1 MNWRLG
7 LHMDTNAIGWAALAL
22 EGEHGRPTRIV
33 SCGVRVFS
41 DGRNPRTG
49 QSKAIVRRMP
59 RQQRRRRD
67 RYLKRRHRF
76 MDALIRHGL
85 MPGEAAARKRLETLD
100 PWILRVRGLDEK
112 LALHEF
118 GRALFHLQ
126 QRRGFRSG
134 RRTDRAQH
142 PESGKIRAAASA
154 LKRRMRSSGARTL
167 GEHLARPRMKNG
179 VTDHGAAE
187 RHPVRVR
194 LSGRGAGA
202 AYDFFPTREMVE
214 QEFLALWRAQR
225 GFHGDALTND
235 ARDELRD
242 ILCFERQHKPKNP
255 GTCTLD
261 PSESRAP
268 SALPSVQ
275 RLRIFRDINELRIDV
290 PGEVSRKLTLSER
303 NALADR
309 ALRVR
314 WLSFEAVRKL
324 LELPPGTRIDLP
336 SGARRRIDGDRTA
349 AVLAG
354 RKQWGRRWRTQPY
367 PDRQRIVEALLG
379 EEDEDEFRQW
389 LVERYGLS
397 AERAGAVIAARLPG
411 GHSRLGR
418 TAVGKVL
425 AELEKGVV
433 SYDRAVRTAGYEP
446 GASLEFD
453 GKVLQKLPYY
463 GQVLQQDVAFGSGNS
478 RDPPEQRYGRLGNP
492 TVHVALNQLRRL
504 VNELTDRFGPPAEIV
519 AELARE
525 LPLSAAGR
533 SRLELRRKREL
544 AAADT
549 RRKLLE
555 RLGQA
560 DSYGNR
566 LRLRLWE
573 ELNPADPL
581 ERRCPYTGARID
593 LDGLFSGEV
602 DIGHVLPFSRTL
614 DDSVYNKTLCMR
626 EAHRFKGRRSPHE
639 AFADSPEGYDWEA
652 IAARAARLAPN
663 RGWRFGPG
671 VMRRYENGERSA
683 LDRHLVD
690 ERYVGRLARH
700 YLLHT
705 GAEVRI
711 APGRMTADIRW
722 AFGLDAALV
731 GVGDSGSPDSVSNRL
746 DHRHHA
752 LDAAVVA
759 LTDRGLLKR
768 VAAHAGEAEKRF
780 DRRLL
785 AGLETPWPGFRDSVR
800 DSVRSIVVSHKLDH
814 GTQGRLHNDTAYG
827 VVEPADEH
835 GRSKVVHRVALA
847 VMKPTQLR
855 NVRDPFIRKR
865 LSSATAGLS
874 GAAFTRKLVA
884 AGERLKPPV
893 RRVRLTEMLRVIP
906 TVADEH
912 GRVLKAHKGD
922 SNYCYDIY
930 RGEDGRWAGGVVSRF
945 EANDRDFD
953 PQARQ
958 LPDGTPLIMRLR
970 VNDMIATGV
979 GHERRIL
986 RVVKLTAGQIAL
998 ADHNEAGNLKKR
1010 DADRTDPFRYF
1021 HASLGRL
1028 QALGARAVH
1037 VTVSGRLFD
1046 PGPSAPS
1053 DG

>member
-1 MNWRLG
+1 MG
-7 LHMDTNAIGWAALAL
+7 TNAIGWAALAL
-22 EGEHGRPTRIV
+22 EGECGRPTRIV

-41 DGRNPRTG
+41 DGRNPKDG
-49 QSKAIVRRMP
+49 QSKATIRRLP
-59 RQQRRRRD
+59 RQQRRLRD
-67 RYLKRRHRF
+67 RYLKRRRRF
-76 MDALIRHGL
+76 MEALIRHGL
-85 MPGEAAARKRLETLD
+85 MPGEAAARKRLETID
-100 PWILRVRGLDEK
+100 PWTLRVRGLDEK
-112 LALHEF
+112 LGLHEF

-126 QRRGFRSG
+126 QRRGFRSN
-134 RRTDRAQH
+134 RRTDRVQQ
-142 PESGKIRAAASA
+142 PESGKIGAAAAA
-154 LKRRMRSSGARTL
+154 LTRRMQASGTRTV
-167 GEHLARPRMKNG
+167 GEYLARPRTKNG
-179 VTDHGAAE
+179 VTDHAAAA

-225 GFHGDALTND
+225 EFHGGALTNA

-242 ILCFERQHKPKNP
+242 ILCFQRELRPQEA

-268 SALPSVQ
+268 RALPSVQ
-275 RLRIFRDINELRIDV
+275 RLRVFRDINELRIHV
-290 PGEVSRKLTLSER
+290 PGEASRKLTPSER
-303 NALADR
+303 NVLADR
-309 ALRVR
+309 ALAVR
-314 WLSFEAVRKL
+314 WLTLEAARKL
-324 LELPPGTRIDLP
+324 LELPPGTRIDLL
-336 SGARRRIDGDRTA
+336 SGARKRIDGDRTA

-354 RKQWGRRWRTQPY
+354 RKHWGRRWRTQPY

-379 EEDEDEFRQW
+379 EQDEDKLRNW
-389 LVERYGLS
+389 LVDRYGLS
-397 AERAGAVIAARLPG
+397 EERADAVIAARLPEG
-411 GHSRLGR
+411 RSRLGR

-425 AELEKGVV
+425 AELERGVV

-446 GASLEFD
+446 LASLEFD
-453 GKVLQKLPYY
+453 GTTLKKLPYY
-463 GQVLQQDVAFGSGNS
+463 GQVLQHHVAFGSGNL
-478 RDPPEQRYGRLGNP
+478 RDPPEKRYGRLGNP

-504 VNELTDRFGPPAEIV
+504 VNELIDRFGPPAEIV
-519 AELARE
+519 AELAQE

-533 SRLELRRKREL
+533 SRLALGRKREL
-544 AAADT
+544 AADDT
-549 RRKLLE
+549 RRNLLK
-555 RLGQA
+555 RLGQV

-573 ELNPADPL
+573 ELNPTDPL
-581 ERRCPYTGARID
+581 DRRCPYTGARIG
-593 LDGLFSGEV
+593 LDRLCSREV
-602 DIGHVLPFSRTL
+602 DIGHILPFSRTL

-626 EAHRFKGRRSPHE
+626 EANRFKGRRSPHE

-652 IAARAARLAPN
+652 ISDRAARLAPN

-671 VMRRYENGERSA
+671 VMRRYENGERNS

-690 ERYVGRLARH
+690 ERYTGRLVRH

-705 GAEVRI
+705 GADVRI
-711 APGRMTADIRW
+711 APGRMTADLQW
-722 AFGLDAALV
+722 VWGLDAALV
-731 GVGDSGSPDSVSNRL
+731 RMGRSGSPDSVKNRL

-752 LDAAVVA
+752 IDAAVVA

-780 DRRLL
+780 DKRLL

-800 DSVRSIVVSHKLDH
+800 ESIRSIVVSHKPDH

-827 VVEPADEH
+827 VVEPPDEQ

-847 VMKPTQLR
+847 GMRPTQLR

-865 LSSATAGLS
+865 LASATAGLS
-874 GAAFTRKLVA
+874 GAAFTRELLA

-893 RRVRLTEMLRVIP
+893 RRVRITETLRVIP
-906 TVADEH
+906 TVVDEH
-912 GRVLKAHKGD
+912 GRTLKAHKGD

-930 RGEDGRWAGGVVSRF
+930 RGEGGRWAGIVVSRF
-945 EANDRDFD
+945 EANRKDFD
-953 PQARQ
+953 PHARQ
-958 LPDGTPLIMRLR
+958 LPDGMPLIMRLR
-970 VNDMIATGV
+970 VNDMIATGS
-979 GHERRIL
+979 GYERRVL

-1010 DADRTDPFRYF
+1010 DADRSDPFRYF

-1028 QALGARAVH
+1028 QELGARAVH

-1046 PGPSAPS
+1046 PGPSASS